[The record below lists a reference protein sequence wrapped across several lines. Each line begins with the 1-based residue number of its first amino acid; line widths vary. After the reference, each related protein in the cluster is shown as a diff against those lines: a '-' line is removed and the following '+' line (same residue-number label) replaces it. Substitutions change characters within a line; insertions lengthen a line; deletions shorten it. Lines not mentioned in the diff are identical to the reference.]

1 MMTEKYIQLAVFT
14 YEGEY
19 SILKNL
25 LDQENIRYIFKNETI
40 ATVLPFH
47 SHAFGGIRLLVHPD
61 DHEEALAI
69 YDNFNSSSFD
79 VIR

>member
-1 MMTEKYIQLAVFT
+1 MKKEKYIQLAVFT
-14 YEGEY
+14 YESEY

-25 LDQENIRYIFKNETI
+25 LDQKHIRYIFKNETI

-47 SHAFGGIRLLVHPD
+47 SHAFGGIRLMIHPE
-61 DHEEALAI
+61 DHEEALKI

>member
-69 YDNFNSSSFD
+69 YDNFNSNSFD